1 MLLLRIKLFRV
12 SQGALILV
20 LAALL
25 CFTDIVCVC
34 VCFFSPTN
42 WRFVPTLWSSQY
54 VGTIFPRAFG
64 HLMSLCHILVILT
77 IFQAFSLLL
86 YFYDDLWLVIS
97 AVTIVTVWA
106 PNQLCPFKLVNV
118 INKCM
123 CSDCTW
129 SPKSL
134 EGDIQWEFMPTNTTS
149 IIHPMDQRVIF
160 IFKSYFIRNT
170 FQKTIAAVDSGL
182 SDASGQSKLK
192 TFWKGF
198 TIQLDGIE
206 NISNHVKRSRYQQSQ
221 EFGWSRFQP
230 SQMTFRGSRL
240 QWRK

>member
-34 VCFFSPTN
+34 VFFFSPTN

-123 CSDCTW
+123 CSDCSTGW
-129 SPKSL
+129 PFPCLSL
-134 EGDIQWEFMPTNTTS
+134 CLGLLIPWDTEILKLGQLI
-149 IIHPMDQRVIF
+149 
-160 IFKSYFIRNT
+160 
-170 FQKTIAAVDSGL
+170 KTYNGL
-182 SDASGQSKLK
+182 
-192 TFWKGF
+192 
-198 TIQLDGIE
+198 
-206 NISNHVKRSRYQQSQ
+206 
-221 EFGWSRFQP
+221 
-230 SQMTFRGSRL
+230 
-240 QWRK
+240 